1 MIENVC
7 GFLDAAFEDYRL
19 HLKKKLE
26 KLGYVADWR
35 LLNASEF
42 GVPQL
47 RPRVVIVALRRE
59 AFLLAESGRSQSAKR
74 RGNTLRYDGGQGLVV
89 QGRGANAQMRSRR
102 QSSAAQK
109 SMAVRIL
116 ARRAHARHGRLSVS
130 TASRLPK
137 RSPREIL

>member
-1 MIENVC
+1 LRAVSLSAFLSC
-7 GFLDAAFEDYRL
+7 WQAARRLLDAAFEDYRL

-47 RPRVVIVALRRE
+47 RPRVVIGAGIVG

-74 RGNTLRYDGGQGLVV
+74 RGNTLRYDGGQGLAWC
-89 QGRGANAQMRSRR
+89 RG
-102 QSSAAQK
+102 
-109 SMAVRIL
+109 V
-116 ARRAHARHGRLSVS
+116 ARTR
-130 TASRLPK
+130 K
-137 RSPREIL
+137 

>member
-1 MIENVC
+1 MIENVR
-7 GFLDAAFEDYRL
+7 GFLDAVFEDYRL

-59 AFLLAESGRSQSAKR
+59 LSEHFYWPK
-74 RGNTLRYDGGQGLVV
+74 V
-89 QGRGANAQMRSRR
+89 
-102 QSSAAQK
+102 AAQWT
-109 SMAVRIL
+109 V
-116 ARRAHARHGRLSVS
+116 
-130 TASRLPK
+130 SRLNSK
-137 RSPREIL
+137 S